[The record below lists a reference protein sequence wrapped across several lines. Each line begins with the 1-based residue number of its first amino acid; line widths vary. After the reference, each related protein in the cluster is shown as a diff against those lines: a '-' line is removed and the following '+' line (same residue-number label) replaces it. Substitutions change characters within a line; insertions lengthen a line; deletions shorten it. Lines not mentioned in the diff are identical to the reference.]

1 MNARRLLVVCLPL
14 FLAGETASAQTPTI
28 TLSDAEGPE
37 GNTGLTDFV
46 FTATLSAP
54 ASSVVKVKW
63 FTETCT
69 ADPKVPCGDGDY
81 LDASGVLTFPMGVTT
96 RTLTVQVVGDTD
108 PEGQEVFFVA
118 LSEPQNATLAT
129 LPQGQGQ
136 GIIDNDD
143 GALPAPP
150 VADYNGDGRTDIL
163 WRNAT
168 SNRLVSWLMNGLVRV
183 S

>member
-14 FLAGETASAQTPTI
+14 LLAGATASAQTPTI

-54 ASSVVKVKW
+54 ASSVIKVKW

-81 LDASGVLTFPMGVTT
+81 LDARAAPTSPMGAPP
-96 RTLTVQVVGDTD
+96 RPLTVQVVGDPD
-108 PEGQEVFFVA
+108 PEGQECSSSRSA
-118 LSEPQNATLAT
+118 SR
-129 LPQGQGQ
+129 
-136 GIIDNDD
+136 
-143 GALPAPP
+143 
-150 VADYNGDGRTDIL
+150 RTRR
-163 WRNAT
+163 W
-168 SNRLVSWLMNGLVRV
+168 
-183 S
+183 

>member
-1 MNARRLLVVCLPL
+1 
-14 FLAGETASAQTPTI
+14 
-28 TLSDAEGPE
+28 
-37 GNTGLTDFV
+37 
-46 FTATLSAP
+46 
-54 ASSVVKVKW
+54 
-63 FTETCT
+63 
-69 ADPKVPCGDGDY
+69 
-81 LDASGVLTFPMGVTT
+81 
-96 RTLTVQVVGDTD
+96 
-108 PEGQEVFFVA
+108 
-118 LSEPQNATLAT
+118 

-183 S
+183 SGDFVTQGGVPIALDPGSTVVAPPDFDGDGDGDVLVQTSTGALEYRYLNGLVQVDQQSRTGMLDLNWRVAG